1 MNNLKNLREKADLT
15 LAELSE
21 KTGIDESN
29 INRAERGVTDFNG
42 QRWKVLAKA
51 LGCTVDELL
60 GDS

>member
-42 QRWKVLAKA
+42 QRWKALAKA

>member
-42 QRWKVLAKA
+42 QRWKALAKA

-60 GDS
+60 GDG

>member
-42 QRWKVLAKA
+42 QRWKALAKA

-60 GDS
+60 GNG